1 MADFTPSKQ
10 KNRAAARFAVAGL
23 LSVVDGRITGAP
35 VIADEGN
42 VATCGHRRARGR
54 VADRLYEIVDYL
66 AAIIARGRAQ
76 SRKTGS
82 RRPARWKRWWPPERP

>member
-23 LSVVDGRITGAP
+23 LSAWWTGGL
-35 VIADEGN
+35 IADEDN
-42 VATCGHRRARGR
+42 VAACDHRRARGR

-76 SRKTGS
+76 SRQTGS
-82 RRPARWKRWWPPERP
+82 RRPARRKRWWPPERP